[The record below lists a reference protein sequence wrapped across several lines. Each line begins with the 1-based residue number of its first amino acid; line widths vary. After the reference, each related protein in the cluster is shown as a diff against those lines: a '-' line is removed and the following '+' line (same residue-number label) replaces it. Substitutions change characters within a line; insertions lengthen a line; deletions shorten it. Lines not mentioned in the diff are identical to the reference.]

1 MVKFKEEYQNCK
13 VTVRT
18 ALGKVEVNTANADPA
33 KWVNIPELAF
43 MFESVESIETPKAKE
58 VVNYEDMTLNELRAL
73 FPDIKATSKKAFIEQ
88 L

>member
-1 MVKFKEEYQNCK
+1 MARFKEEYQNCK

-18 ALGKVEVNTANADPA
+18 ALGKVEVNTVNADPN
-33 KWVNIPELAF
+33 KWANIPELAF
-43 MFESVESIETPKAKE
+43 MFESVEAPKE
-58 VVNYEDMTLNELRAL
+58 INSVNYEDMTLNELRAL

>member
-43 MFESVESIETPKAKE
+43 MFESVEAPKAKE
-58 VVNYEDMTLNELRAL
+58 MVNYEDMTLNELRAL
-73 FPDIKATSKKAFIEQ
+73 FPDIKANSKKAFIEQ